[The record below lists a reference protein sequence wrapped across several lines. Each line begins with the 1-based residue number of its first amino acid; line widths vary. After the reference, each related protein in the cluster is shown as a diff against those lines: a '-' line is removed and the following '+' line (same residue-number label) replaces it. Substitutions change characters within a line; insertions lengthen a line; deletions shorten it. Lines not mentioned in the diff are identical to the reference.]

1 MWYHERNDATST
13 TVPGG
18 IIRRR
23 KAAAMP
29 INPGVTLEVK
39 AALDLPSAYELAEEI
54 RALIKDAIVKGVRDA
69 LREAAE
75 FVDRK
80 ELR

>member
-1 MWYHERNDATST
+1 
-13 TVPGG
+13 
-18 IIRRR
+18 
-23 KAAAMP
+23 MP

-54 RALIKDAIVKGVRDA
+54 RALINDAILKGVRDA